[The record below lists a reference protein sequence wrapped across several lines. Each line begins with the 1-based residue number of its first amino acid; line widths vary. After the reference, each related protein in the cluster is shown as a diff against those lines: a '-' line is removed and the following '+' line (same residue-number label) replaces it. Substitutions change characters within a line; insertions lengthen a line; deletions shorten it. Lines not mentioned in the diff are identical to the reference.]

1 MGWHGRWRLG
11 VLVVVLPLVGCAT
24 GAREGGLLPSL
35 SSDSPLTGTSA
46 AARKESELPPAK
58 AAEASLATAELMERH
73 GHDVQAIYQYEMARH
88 YNPKLDAKV
97 RRKLAYLYDRI
108 GDWPRAMAEYERCL
122 AETPRDADLLNDI
135 GYCQYQQGNWAEA
148 ERWFRA
154 ALEQQP
160 GHARAAINLGMALG
174 QQGRY
179 AEAEAAFER
188 VNTAAEAQVNLA
200 FIYQTQGKREEAK
213 AAYRKALAL
222 QPELELARRAL
233 AKLETPPKPASEEQ
247 VAVAGEEDVRKERP
261 ALCPTPAPSPQ
272 RGRVAAEATG
282 ARIRNGPPDRSE
294 ALKQQKN
301 REAELARLE
310 EFVRR
315 YKAETNKVPPAAEP
329 PTVIDPSAAR
339 QPTAPADDSSHPS
352 GQQP

>member
-46 AARKESELPPAK
+46 ARKESELPPAK
-58 AAEASLATAELMERH
+58 AAEACLATAELMERH

-233 AKLETPPKPASEEQ
+233 AKLETPPSTESSVNLAEFGGGSSVQPPPRPVPAANQPRFETAATPNLMLPGEPAPLRLDESSAKPLSNSPGIHLGRPVARPMPPAQPSGASERTSGSTP
-247 VAVAGEEDVRKERP
+247 VAITFD
-261 ALCPTPAPSPQ
+261 
-272 RGRVAAEATG
+272 
-282 ARIRNGPPDRSE
+282 
-294 ALKQQKN
+294 
-301 REAELARLE
+301 
-310 EFVRR
+310 
-315 YKAETNKVPPAAEP
+315 
-329 PTVIDPSAAR
+329 
-339 QPTAPADDSSHPS
+339 
-352 GQQP
+352 